1 MKNLMR
7 VRRERERPNSL
18 WFVAV
23 AILAVSGISRL
34 HAQALASVAIGQDS
48 TTPKAVESSP
58 RLRLASVYDELRTSN
73 PRIQAAEALARA
85 ASSRIGSAGL
95 PPDPQVQFG
104 WMNYELPSLKPMEV
118 LGMKQLQ
125 LMQMLPLGGKL
136 GLSRNI
142 ARARA
147 TAQGERA
154 RDAWWEV
161 RAQAAMPFY
170 ELYRADQSL
179 AVMRETLRLL
189 GDIQAVTVAMY
200 RVGSANQA
208 DVLRAQVEIAGM
220 TEDTLKMQAMRS
232 GMAER
237 LNAILD
243 RRQQSPLATPALP
256 AFPKLVPSLDSLQ
269 QLAYTGRPMLKAG
282 ASDVSAAQSMERL
295 ARKELLPD
303 LQMGVQYGQQGKAI
317 IGGDMSSGGTQRM
330 GSLMVGA
337 SIPIFARSRQLK
349 LREEAAAMSQMAAA
363 DLASMLADTRGAVG
377 ERYADLNRSRRLAIL
392 YRNTILPQSKAVVA
406 SAFAAYRVG
415 KVDFMTL
422 LDDQMTAKK
431 YRQQL
436 IDLEAEEGRA
446 WAELE
451 MLTGTALLD
460 PVAITAVAHPGDSK

>member
-1 MKNLMR
+1 M
-7 VRRERERPNSL
+7 E
-18 WFVAV
+18 
-23 AILAVSGISRL
+23 ILTPARDVSGQAFYLGLVVAAIVASATPGML
-34 HAQALASVAIGQDS
+34 HGQAPAIGAKNDRFA
-48 TTPKAVESSP
+48 TAKAIESSSP
-58 RLRLASVYDELRTSN
+58 LRLESVYEELRTAN

-85 ASSRIGSAGL
+85 ARSRISAAGL

-104 WMNYELPSLKPMEV
+104 WMNYELPSLKPMDV

-125 LMQMLPLGGKL
+125 VMQMLPLGGKL

-147 TAQGERA
+147 TSQSERA

-189 GDIQAVTVAMY
+189 GDIQAVTEAMY

-220 TEDTLKMQAMRS
+220 TEDTLRMQAMRS

-243 RRQQSPLATPALP
+243 RQQQSPLASPALP
-256 AFPKLVPSLDSLQ
+256 DFPKLVPNLDSLQ
-269 QLAYTGRPMLKAG
+269 RLAYMARPMLKAG

-317 IGGDMSSGGTQRM
+317 TAGDMASGGTQRM
-330 GSLMVGA
+330 GSLMIGA
-337 SIPIFARSRQLK
+337 SIPIFARSRQLN
-349 LREEAAAMSQMAAA
+349 LRAEAAAMSEMAAA
-363 DLASMLADTRGAVG
+363 DLASMRADTRGAVG

-392 YRNTILPQSKAVVA
+392 YRNTIIPQSRAAVA

-422 LDDQMTAKK
+422 LDDQMTVKK
-431 YRQQL
+431 YRQEL
-436 IDLEAEEGRA
+436 IQLEAEEGRA

-460 PVAITAVAHPGDSK
+460 PAAISEQTGDNK

>member
-1 MKNLMR
+1 M
-7 VRRERERPNSL
+7 ESL
-18 WFVAV
+18 TRTRQPEGQAVHLVLLVA
-23 AILAVSGISRL
+23 AIFAAASPGMLYG
-34 HAQALASVAIGQDS
+34 QASVIGAHSDELATTKAIGLA
-48 TTPKAVESSP
+48 PP
-58 RLRLASVYDELRTSN
+58 LRLESVFEELRKAN

-85 ASSRIGSAGL
+85 ARSRVSAAGL

-104 WMNYELPSLKPMEV
+104 WMNYELPSLKPMDV

-125 LMQMLPLGGKL
+125 VMQMLPLGGKL

-147 TAQGERA
+147 TSQSERA
-154 RDAWWEV
+154 KDAWWEV

-189 GDIQAVTVAMY
+189 GDIRAVSEAMY

-220 TEDTLKMQAMRS
+220 TEDTLRMQAMRT

-243 RRQQSPLATPALP
+243 RQQESPLASPALP
-256 AFPKLVPSLDSLQ
+256 AFPKVVPSLDSLQ
-269 QLAYTGRPMLKAG
+269 QLAYRARPILKAG
-282 ASDVSAAQSMERL
+282 ASDLSAAKSMERL
-295 ARKELLPD
+295 AHKELLPD
-303 LQMGVQYGQQGKAI
+303 LQVGVQYGQQGNAI
-317 IGGDMSSGGTQRM
+317 TAGEMSNGGTQRM
-330 GSLMVGA
+330 GSLMIGA
-337 SIPIFARSRQLK
+337 SIPIFARSRQLN
-349 LREEAAAMSQMAAA
+349 LRDEAAAMSQMAAA
-363 DLASMLADTRGAVG
+363 DLASMRADTRGALG
-377 ERYADLNRSRRLAIL
+377 ERYADLNRSRRLAVL
-392 YRNTILPQSKAVVA
+392 YRNTIIPQSRAAVA

-422 LDDQMTAKK
+422 LDDQMTVKK
-431 YRQQL
+431 YRQEL
-436 IDLEAEEGRA
+436 IGLEAEEGRA

-460 PVAITAVAHPGDSK
+460 PAAISVAPSGEYK